1 MNSENILSKFF
12 KYGVIF
18 FPLLLLV
25 GPLVSELFLISIII
39 FFLFQIIKEKNS
51 IFYKNK
57 FLIFFSL
64 FYISTVYST
73 LLNFYHLN
81 NTIGAIFYFRIPLF
95 AFSIWFIL
103 EKFDLFNKN
112 IITLYILFFLSL
124 ISDSL
129 LQFYSGKNILG
140 NEIIFNRISSF
151 FGDELILGSFLVK
164 ILPIFLVYLAMN
176 DVFVSNKEKGNFIY
190 ILIVSLVCF
199 VIFLSGER
207 TSFFSLILFFLTLYF
222 ISKHLRKFI
231 LFIFS
236 IFLILLATSSILPTK
251 INPGHRMFVQTYNQ
265 VIGKNIT
272 NKKDEG
278 TFENYKKKFLNKFY
292 IFSHDHQGHYM
303 LSYKIFKDYPLAG
316 TGIKGFRYL
325 CRNQIYI
332 LDNNDGCSTHPHNIY
347 VQILVSNGLIGFFLI
362 IFVFFYIVKEIF
374 LSRKKINYQR
384 EFNKYDTSKAIL
396 IASIFVNFWPLIPSG
411 NFFNNWL
418 SMIYFY
424 PIGFYLYFKH
434 KTKIIKNLK

>member
-1 MNSENILSKFF
+1 MNSENNLSKFF
-12 KYGVIF
+12 KSGVIF

-39 FFLFQIIKEKNS
+39 FFLFQIIKEKNF
-51 IFYKNK
+51 IFYKNN
-57 FLIFFSL
+57 FLIFFLL
-64 FYISTVYST
+64 FYISTFYST

-81 NTIGAIFYFRIPLF
+81 TTIGAIFYFRIPLF

-103 EKFDLFNKN
+103 EKFDLFNKK

-124 ISDSL
+124 IIDSL

-140 NEIIFNRISSF
+140 NEIILNRISSF

-176 DVFVSNKEKGNFIY
+176 DVFVNNQKERNFLY

-207 TSFFSLILFFLTLYF
+207 TSFFSLILFFSTLFF

-231 LFIFS
+231 LFSFS
-236 IFLILLATSSILPTK
+236 IFLILSTISSFHSTK
-251 INPGHRMFVQTYNQ
+251 INPGHRMFVKTFNQ
-265 VIGKNIT
+265 MIGKNIT
-272 NKKDEG
+272 SKKDEG
-278 TFENYKKKFLNKFY
+278 IYDDYKTKILDKFY
-292 IFSHDHQGHYM
+292 IFTHDHQGHYM

-362 IFVFFYIVKEIF
+362 IFAFFYIVKEIF

-384 EFNKYDTSKAIL
+384 EFDKDETSKAIL

-434 KTKIIKNLK
+434 KTKRSKNLK

>member
-1 MNSENILSKFF
+1 MNSENNLSKFF

-39 FFLFQIIKEKNS
+39 FFLFQIIKEKNF
-51 IFYKNK
+51 IFYKNN
-57 FLIFFSL
+57 FLIFFLL
-64 FYISTVYST
+64 FYISTFYST

-81 NTIGAIFYFRIPLF
+81 TTIGAIFYFRIPLF

-103 EKFDLFNKN
+103 EKFDLFNKK

-124 ISDSL
+124 IIDSL

-140 NEIIFNRISSF
+140 NEIILNRISSF

-176 DVFVSNKEKGNFIY
+176 DVFVNNQKERNFLY

-207 TSFFSLILFFLTLYF
+207 TSFFSLILFFSTLFF

-231 LFIFS
+231 LFSFS
-236 IFLILLATSSILPTK
+236 IFLILSTISSFHSTK
-251 INPGHRMFVQTYNQ
+251 INPGHRMFVKTFNQ
-265 VIGKNIT
+265 IIGKNIT
-272 NKKDEG
+272 SKKDEG
-278 TFENYKKKFLNKFY
+278 IYDDYKTKILDKFY
-292 IFSHDHQGHYM
+292 IFTHDHQGHYM

-316 TGIKGFRYL
+316 TGIKGFRY
-325 CRNQIYI
+325 
-332 LDNNDGCSTHPHNIY
+332 
-347 VQILVSNGLIGFFLI
+347 
-362 IFVFFYIVKEIF
+362 
-374 LSRKKINYQR
+374 
-384 EFNKYDTSKAIL
+384 
-396 IASIFVNFWPLIPSG
+396 
-411 NFFNNWL
+411 
-418 SMIYFY
+418 
-424 PIGFYLYFKH
+424 
-434 KTKIIKNLK
+434 

>member
-1 MNSENILSKFF
+1 
-12 KYGVIF
+12 
-18 FPLLLLV
+18 
-25 GPLVSELFLISIII
+25 
-39 FFLFQIIKEKNS
+39 
-51 IFYKNK
+51 
-57 FLIFFSL
+57 
-64 FYISTVYST
+64 
-73 LLNFYHLN
+73 
-81 NTIGAIFYFRIPLF
+81 
-95 AFSIWFIL
+95 
-103 EKFDLFNKN
+103 
-112 IITLYILFFLSL
+112 
-124 ISDSL
+124 
-129 LQFYSGKNILG
+129 
-140 NEIIFNRISSF
+140 
-151 FGDELILGSFLVK
+151 
-164 ILPIFLVYLAMN
+164 
-176 DVFVSNKEKGNFIY
+176 
-190 ILIVSLVCF
+190 
-199 VIFLSGER
+199 
-207 TSFFSLILFFLTLYF
+207 
-222 ISKHLRKFI
+222 
-231 LFIFS
+231 
-236 IFLILLATSSILPTK
+236 
-251 INPGHRMFVQTYNQ
+251 MFVQTYNQ

-384 EFNKYDTSKAIL
+384 EFNKDETSKAIL

>member
-39 FFLFQIIKEKNS
+39 FFLFQIIREKNF

-57 FLIFFSL
+57 FSIFFLL

-103 EKFDLFNKN
+103 EKFDLFNKKKIKIY
-112 IITLYILFFLSL
+112 IIFLLFLIL
-124 ISDSL
+124 DSF

-140 NEIIFNRISSF
+140 NEIILNRISSF

-176 DVFVSNKEKGNFIY
+176 DVFVNNKEKGNFIY

-231 LFIFS
+231 LFTFS
-236 IFLILLATSSILPTK
+236 IFLILLVTSSVLPTK

-272 NKKDEG
+272 SKNEEG
-278 TFENYKKKFLNKFY
+278 IFDNYKKKFLNKFY

-332 LDNNDGCSTHPHNIY
+332 LENNDGCSTHPHNIY

-362 IFVFFYIVKEIF
+362 IFVFFYILKEIF
-374 LSRKKINYQR
+374 LSRKKINYQS
-384 EFNKYDTSKAIL
+384 EFNKDETSKAIL

-434 KTKIIKNLK
+434 KIKIK